1 MSQIQNVGVALYG
14 ERLAVALGFATLV
27 SAIVTFISCRSCLSF
42 LSRLGLKN
50 FTETKW
56 YRVFF
61 KYHGYAWPVFLFFL
75 TLHLLTAL
83 MHTAIPTAG
92 DPDAAIHWIIL
103 SFASGSFFFVGAVL
117 FSCRSLVNTIN
128 LFTGKNLVSN
138 KIYLPFYRY
147 HSFYWIIL
155 IAAIV
160 GHFIAAYVHVGL
172 WPT

>member
-42 LSRLGLKN
+42 FSRLGLKN

-61 KYHGYAWPVFLFFL
+61 RYHGYAWPLFLFFL

-92 DPDAAIHWIIL
+92 DPDATIHWTIL
-103 SFASGSFFFVGAVL
+103 SFAFVSFLLVGAVL
-117 FSCRSLVNTIN
+117 LSCRSLVNTIT

-138 KIYLPFYRY
+138 KVYLPFYKD
-147 HSFYWIIL
+147 HSFYWMIL
-155 IAAIV
+155 ITAIV
-160 GHFIAAYVHVGL
+160 GHFIAAYSHVGF
-172 WPT
+172 WPK